1 MVTGLRAV
9 SSDPYSY
16 TGVKE
21 IASSPDSMTC
31 RPVSVSSATSSPL
44 LSVFF
49 VSELILTGAP
59 ARGVSWTVSR
69 KVIGAAGSVGVA
81 VGVMVGVLVR
91 VAVGVAV

>member
-1 MVTGLRAV
+1 MIGLRPA
-9 SSDPYSY
+9 SSDPLSS
-16 TGVKE
+16 TGVNA

-31 RPVSVSSATSSPL
+31 RPASVRSATISPL

-49 VSELILTGAP
+49 VSELILRGAP
-59 ARGVSWTVSR
+59 ARGVSRTVSR